1 MLMGNDSQNKKRSAA
16 ERAASLRR
24 HDSVLD
30 TERKLVEARRLFSLR
45 DFVACDALLLQ
56 VLEADPLNS
65 QAKSLSELTAIK
77 LHKRKLYKKLVDPR
91 SPRKPQPPSTSRQIA
106 EGLSDEPNV
115 SSQVHSH
122 PTAAKGISQ
131 ADEALHSQADETS
144 DMEVD
149 AGPSM
154 EASVPK
160 TDTMRERTIAALVQ
174 LFEEKE
180 KKLEDWR
187 DPRFNATPPETLE
200 AADSG
205 DETSADLADKDT
217 ASLAISW
224 QSLEAS
230 QEIRKQQNDS
240 KVSSE
245 AEAWLQ
251 DEDVAVQPQ
260 MERLDSPIL
269 ATKPLTQPAIPL
281 PSLKIV
287 EEIRQ
292 LKHEPVIQAETESL
306 RKSEERPLTPKIDK
320 VQPLVERKGKGLES
334 PSSSQTQLPHFPE
347 DRDPEFRPTKVIRLP
362 KVNPFEQ
369 ITSPKRVDYKRLV
382 ERKLEERSED
392 LKNSELKTV
401 SIAQIKKYLYQEE
414 YELCARELES
424 IQKRFPDNEE
434 IQAFVENTSN
444 RLSELQ
450 RVKGFE
456 MLAKELMLSA
466 SFHYQQGK
474 LPEALIATNE
484 VLRVMPE
491 HRQARQF
498 AELVQKRLEKEKKKA
513 LSVEKVR
520 YCWACGVA
528 VDSISHYCHHCGH
541 RLS

>member
-1 MLMGNDSQNKKRSAA
+1 MGNDSQNKKRTAA

-24 HDSVLD
+24 RDSVPD
-30 TERKLVEARRLFSLR
+30 TERKLSEARRLFSLR

-56 VLEADPLNS
+56 VLETDPLNS
-65 QAKSLSELTAIK
+65 QAKALNELTAIK
-77 LHKRKLYKKLVDPR
+77 LQKRKLYNKLVDPR
-91 SPRKPQPPSTSRQIA
+91 SPGKSQPSSISRQIA
-106 EGLSDEPNV
+106 EGPLADPNV
-115 SSQVHSH
+115 SSQVHS
-122 PTAAKGISQ
+122 PLTAAKAISQ
-131 ADEALHSQADETS
+131 ADEVLQSEADETS
-144 DMEVD
+144 GMAVD
-149 AGPSM
+149 DGPSM
-154 EASVPK
+154 EASVSK

-174 LFEEKE
+174 LFKEKE
-180 KKLEDWR
+180 KKLEEWR

-205 DETSADLADKDT
+205 DETSADLGDEDM

-224 QSLEAS
+224 QSLEGS

-240 KVSSE
+240 KV
-245 AEAWLQ
+245 
-251 DEDVAVQPQ
+251 QPQ
-260 MERLDSPIL
+260 MEQLDTPL
-269 ATKPLTQPAIPL
+269 PATKPQTQPAIPL
-281 PSLKIV
+281 PSLEIV

-292 LKHEPVIQAETESL
+292 LKHEPVIQAETEPL

-334 PSSSQTQLPHFPE
+334 SSSSQTQLPHFPE

-362 KVNPFEQ
+362 KVGPFEQ
-369 ITSPKRVDYKRLV
+369 ITSPKRVDYKRLM

-401 SIAQIKKYLYQEE
+401 TIAQIKKYLYKEE
-414 YELCARELES
+414 YELCARELEN

-434 IQAFVENTSN
+434 IQAFVENTSK

-450 RVKGFE
+450 RLKGFE

-491 HRQARQF
+491 HTQARQF
-498 AELVQKRLEKEKKKA
+498 AELVEKRLEKERKKA
-513 LSVEKVR
+513 LSVDKVR